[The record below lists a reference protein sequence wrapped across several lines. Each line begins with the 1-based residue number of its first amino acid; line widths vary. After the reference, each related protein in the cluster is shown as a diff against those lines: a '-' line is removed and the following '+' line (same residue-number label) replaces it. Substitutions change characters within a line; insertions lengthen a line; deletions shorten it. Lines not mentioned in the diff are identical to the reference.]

1 MGKVQFS
8 LIPML
13 LVVFKNPSHLD
24 RALAQPLATNESLFG
39 VLAYIEKVNE
49 GLLKYELS
57 Y

>member
-1 MGKVQFS
+1 VGKVQFS
-8 LIPML
+8 LISML

-39 VLAYIEKVNE
+39 VLAYIEKANE
-49 GLLKYELS
+49 GLLKYKLS